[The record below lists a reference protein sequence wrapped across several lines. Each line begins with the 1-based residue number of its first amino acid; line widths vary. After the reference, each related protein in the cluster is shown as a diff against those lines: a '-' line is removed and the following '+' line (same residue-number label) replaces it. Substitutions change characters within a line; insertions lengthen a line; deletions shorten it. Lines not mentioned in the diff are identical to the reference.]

1 MSSSKYKDDGS
12 FDDEIQRADRI
23 LEDLEDIRT
32 VSEDDQLPTDSPQ
45 NTDLSDNERSI
56 LEDISLAESEL
67 DHFQALLIAADERLV
82 DLDKERARYKA
93 LLRVCDAV
101 EELDDLGSSH
111 LFWGND
117 ATDDREARLAFAR
130 EQLELFDEEIA
141 SAERGKQ
148 AILDKIDS
156 KNLVLDSLDTHL
168 RDAMEEEERRRAEW
182 IVENDARELAYRE
195 QVMPW
200 ARGAEE
206 DQRFRRA
213 LAAAMLI
220 GILLSILLPMIDL
233 PIPLRD
239 KLTEVPDR
247 VANVIRQELP
257 EPEPVAPVPE
267 PVVDEEVPEPEEPE
281 EQLLEEAAETP
292 TETAVVA
299 ETEQAGASEPVEQ
312 KGILAFRDNFA
323 NSALDRPNT
332 RLGSQARVR
341 EAGESAVGRPER
353 AMVTTSAPGSSGGIN
368 LSSISR
374 DVGGGGGSIEGVQLS
389 QVASSIGTG
398 EGPNRPLAAGLAAG
412 RTDEEIQIVFD
423 RYKAAL
429 YRLYNRE
436 LRRDPTL
443 RGQIVLTLTIEP
455 DGSVSM
461 CEVQSTDM
469 NAPALAEQ
477 VVNRVKGFDF
487 GAKDVAAVTIIYPID
502 FLPAG

>member
-1 MSSSKYKDDGS
+1 MSSSNQKDGNS
-12 FDDEIQRADRI
+12 FSDEIQRADRI
-23 LEDLEDIRT
+23 LEDLEDVRT
-32 VSEDDQLPTDSPQ
+32 VGDDEQLLPIDSPQ

-56 LEDISLAESEL
+56 LEDISQAESEL
-67 DHFQALLIAADERLV
+67 DHLTSLLRAADDRLV
-82 DLDKERARYKA
+82 DLGKERERYAA
-93 LLRVCDAV
+93 LVRLCEAVDA
-101 EELDDLGSSH
+101 LDALDASD
-111 LFWGND
+111 LFWGDNAGVD
-117 ATDDREARLAFAR
+117 KDARLAHAR
-130 EQLELFDEEIA
+130 TQLEQFEDEVA
-141 SAERGKQ
+141 SAERGRDS
-148 AILDKIDS
+148 ILGKIDG
-156 KNLVLDSLDTHL
+156 KNLVLDSLDTTL

-182 IVENDARELAYRE
+182 IVENDPRDLAYRE

-200 ARGAEE
+200 ARGEGE
-206 DQRFRRA
+206 DQLFRRTLGAA
-213 LAAAMLI
+213 LLV
-220 GILLSILLPMIDL
+220 GLLLAWILPMIDL
-233 PIPLRD
+233 PLPLRE

-247 VANVIRQELP
+247 VADVIRRELP
-257 EPEPVAPVPE
+257 EPEPPPPAPELVAEEE
-267 PVVDEEVPEPEEPE
+267 PVEPEEPE
-281 EQLLEEAAETP
+281 ELLEEATETP
-292 TETAVVA
+292 ETPAVVA
-299 ETEQAGASEPVEQ
+299 ETETPGASEPVEQ
-312 KGILAFRDNFA
+312 KGILAFRNNFA
-323 NSALDRPNT
+323 NSALERPNA

-341 EAGESAVGRPER
+341 EAGENAVGRPER
-353 AMVTTSAPGSSGGIN
+353 SMVTTSAPGSSGGIN
-368 LSSISR
+368 LSNISR
-374 DVGGGGGSIEGVQLS
+374 DVGGGGQGIEGVALS
-389 QVASSIGTG
+389 QVESSIGSG
-398 EGPNRPLAAGLAAG
+398 EGPDRPLSAGLAAG